1 MVDEESEISPNGARR
16 IYRALCNLAWC
27 DGEFAARE
35 RRYLDAFRARF
46 AIGAAEAAQLEDEG
60 RRGVG
65 LGVSKR
71 PAEQELLAKGMI
83 AVTMADGKL
92 TTEEQAKLVAF
103 GKTLGLDAA
112 ALATR
117 IRAWAE
123 GQGKRLEKSG

>member
-1 MVDEESEISPNGARR
+1 MADEEREVSPNGARR

-27 DGEFAARE
+27 DGDFAARE
-35 RRYLDAFRARF
+35 QRYLEEFRARF
-46 AIGAAEAAQLEDEG
+46 GIGPAEAAQLEDEG

-71 PAEQELLAKGMI
+71 AAEQELLARGMI

-117 IRAWAE
+117 IRAWAD
-123 GQGKRLEKSG
+123 GQGKRLEQGG